1 MLALPR
7 GKAVMFADDTALLF
21 SGRTWSEAS
30 ECAQLGFSV
39 VPKWLRS
46 NLLTLN
52 SEKTHYITFSLKG
65 NPSTPPFASHYT
77 ILAHSC
83 PEPHSTGC
91 ASLPLQKTHSMKYL
105 GVVIDNVLGF
115 REHIDTLCSRLRKL
129 MYVFKTVRCV
139 LDTKW
144 LKSVYFA
151 LVQSVLTYCITIWG
165 GAPKSSVPRN
175 RSMVPK
181 AKAITINQS
190 QIDLREK
197 SRPQSRLKK
206 G

>member
-1 MLALPR
+1 MGMLALPR

-21 SGRTWSEAS
+21 SGRTWREAY
-30 ECAQLGFSV
+30 ECAQLCFSV
-39 VPKWLRS
+39 VSKCLRS

-52 SEKTHYITFSLKG
+52 SEKTHYITFSSKG

-77 ILAHSC
+77 ILAILAHSC

-91 ASLPLQKTHSMKYL
+91 ACPPLQKTHTIKYL

-115 REHIDTLCSRLRKL
+115 HEHIRRLRKL

-165 GAPKSSVPRN
+165 GAPKSSVSRN
-175 RSMVPK
+175 RSMVP
-181 AKAITINQS
+181 
-190 QIDLREK
+190 
-197 SRPQSRLKK
+197 
-206 G
+206 

>member
-1 MLALPR
+1 MLTTPLYCLVR
-7 GKAVMFADDTALLF
+7 
-21 SGRTWSEAS
+21 STWSEAY

-39 VPKWLRS
+39 VSKWLRS
-46 NLLTLN
+46 N
-52 SEKTHYITFSLKG
+52 YITFSLKG

-77 ILAHSC
+77 ILAILAHSC

-91 ASLPLQKTHSMKYL
+91 ACPPLQKTHTIKYL

-115 REHIDTLCSRLRKL
+115 REHIDTLCSKLRKL

-165 GAPKSSVPRN
+165 GAPKSSVSRN
-175 RSMVPK
+175 RSMVP
-181 AKAITINQS
+181 
-190 QIDLREK
+190 
-197 SRPQSRLKK
+197 
-206 G
+206 